1 MIPALALVM
10 FLSPFPS
17 MAALRLPVASGSDAE
32 ELMVPEDELTH
43 PEDEEV
49 DYYPTAITISDGDY
63 TLDYLYEYFKGK
75 VISDVASS
83 SDALAAPQAQVESTE
98 PDPFGAV
105 DSGEYLLDD
114 ALPLSVESQTDFVN
128 AVRYDCTLAGRSATL
143 LFPSGSESYLFIDS
157 QDRLWNMSNNTIQG
171 VVIYDS
177 LWNPAA
183 DEGTLVY
190 LTPCLGNNF
199 SANHKGQ
206 SPNYIRRYY
215 WDYNDRLTYDTS
227 YVIISVTDSPFP
239 FVVDDI
245 PLYVIIL
252 LIGGVL
258 LCLLKK
264 SLR

>member
-1 MIPALALVM
+1 
-10 FLSPFPS
+10 
-17 MAALRLPVASGSDAE
+17 MAALRLPAASGSDAE
-32 ELMVPEDELTH
+32 ELTH
-43 PEDEEV
+43 PEDEEI

-128 AVRYDCTLAGRSATL
+128 SIRYDCTLAGRSATL